1 MTILEIEFDDGST
14 ETLDVL
20 AGSITNEY
28 EKQKHA
34 YAEVFRD
41 EWEQILSDLDKIND
55 EFYIEQDGTRKFGG
69 RLVNYSNKKSIVEL
83 ELGSF
88 EEDAMDTQPTDG
100 TLPAVGVS
108 DSFVVENAISG
119 NNGYPGI
126 PLLTAG
132 TVETISND
140 VSFVFSNSSSAGII
154 RQAQKTTGA
163 FVEYDGVAKEINYEE
178 YPEGQTPSITVGPQ
192 QDNVQDDFEVVEN
205 EREEFTNLRVLGAA
219 DGKSQIKAE
228 GAIPSYDGSGREKWR
243 KFTDKDITREDRAQ
257 EVLDKMLTEY
267 DENPVRLKIETRVFG
282 EDISLGTPVEVVSE
296 RDGINEPVMYATKV
310 KEIFDG
316 AKNIKDVVLSNRL
329 LTQEQK
335 EAKEREDIEKFN
347 ETFQGDVVTVN
358 SGGYRAPVDDG
369 LPYTF
374 SIRKPD
380 DVVNEL
386 DAEIEIESLP
396 YRSYSSGAASG
407 GGSHSHDVEFNVPDH
422 THGIDATA
430 DGGASTAEIA
440 GPFTEPTEFSEDES
454 FFFDLP
460 DIDDSSLAI
469 IYVHIYNSVDTRSI
483 RLTVWDNSG
492 QPSNVLNPGGE
503 VYREGQSH
511 FFQGVIANPSAQ
523 AEIEVRVRE
532 DDGGGSLQF
541 AVSYGAW
548 MIEQHS
554 HDIDDT
560 TVDGGGTFVS
570 ETTEDETGPH
580 THPPDPGV
588 TEFGGE
594 TASNVGVR
602 VNGDMVE
609 SDVGSGQFNEVVD
622 IGGTLNEGFNTVE
635 VTSDTLGH
643 IRATGFLDV
652 YRQITD

>member
-14 ETLDVL
+14 ETFDVL

-55 EFYIEQDGTRKFGG
+55 EFYIEQGGTRKFGG

-132 TVETISND
+132 TVETISDD

-205 EREEFTNLRVLGAA
+205 EREEFTHLRVLGAA

-228 GAIPSYDGSGREKWR
+228 GAIPSYDGSGRQKWR

-267 DENPVRLKIETRVFG
+267 DEHPVRLKIETRVFG

-407 GGSHSHDVEFNVPDH
+407 GGSHSHDVEFDIPDH

-430 DGGASTAEIA
+430 DDGASDGGSS
-440 GPFTEPTEFSEDES
+440 GPFAVTSTLSGDDFS
-454 FFFDLP
+454 FTFDLP
-460 DIDDSSLAI
+460 DIPNPSFAI
-469 IYVHIYNSVDTRSI
+469 IYLNLTNIDGSDRSAEVNMFEDYGQ
-483 RLTVWDNSG
+483 RLTIFSG
-492 QPSNVLNPGGE
+492 DQLFYQDGSTKHFKAITTNPRQNGSVEIQFRDAEGE
-503 VYREGQSH
+503 WEWQ
-511 FFQGVIANPSAQ
+511 
-523 AEIEVRVRE
+523 
-532 DDGGGSLQF
+532 
-541 AVSYGAW
+541 YGAW
-548 MIEQHS
+548 MIGEHN
-554 HDIDDT
+554 HDIDG
-560 TVDGGGTFVS
+560 TVADGGGTFVS
-570 ETTEDETGPH
+570 ETTDDDIGPH

-609 SDVGSGQFNEVVD
+609 SDVGSGEFNEVVD